1 MTFEPKN
8 WVSNESITASDLN
21 RIELGIA
28 GLFEQVATLVENQ
41 KVTDED
47 VRAAG
52 EDIADIM
59 DTLEGVTN
67 FITELG
73 A

>member
-8 WVSNESITASDLN
+8 WVNNESITASDLN

-28 GLFEQVATLVENQ
+28 DLFEQVAALVKNQ

-59 DTLEGVTN
+59 DTLEGVTRS
-67 FITELG
+67 ITELD

>member
-8 WVSNESITASDLN
+8 WVNNESITASDLN

-28 GLFEQVATLVENQ
+28 GLFEQVATLVKNQ

-59 DTLEGVTN
+59 DTLEGVTRS
-67 FITELG
+67 ITELG